1 METYIY
7 YIEILSMVSLFLLY
21 GLSVLLM
28 LADDG
33 DMRWTVLL
41 NGFALLLSF
50 NIYQSCRIYW
60 EPEKAYILW
69 GILILIT
76 LIVLIVALYK
86 KQIGIFMKILS
97 ILLFVSCG
105 ILPFG
110 VVYSSNNILAL
121 LPKVNLVVDTKLEQ
135 YIPYVMCFM
144 MIVLVLYI
152 VFHTR
157 NMMRYTQRTLDYQI
171 DDIKREMALN
181 SNFEEPY
188 SRYIRDDL
196 RNLMSVMSEELMEEL
211 HKDIVISK
219 GSGKG
224 NIKHQNQIMA
234 ELRKINQKISSSP
247 QQTMP
252 FSFSDLTS
260 NIKHTLTT
268 PLSQIQINCEVLKPK
283 LEGEEL
289 DKIMRIDNYSK
300 ICLSVIN
307 AYVEATTVSSLP
319 SFLGLNAAISEYAN
333 VICIQNKLDNV
344 KLRIEALPDII
355 EGYSSNYIFALIIPL
370 LQNALVA
377 SPANTEVLIS
387 YKGTIE
393 GLICIDISNQC
404 KDEVPTID
412 QLNTTGFSSKSNHTG
427 VGIQSVRNL
436 ISLVKGSTLNYQVES
451 DQVIVTIKLK
461 TRV

>member
-7 YIEILSMVSLFLLY
+7 YIDILSMVSLFLLY
-21 GLSVLLM
+21 GLSVLMM
-28 LADDG
+28 LADDE

-50 NIYQSCRIYW
+50 NIYQSFRSYW

-76 LIVLIVALYK
+76 LIVLIVALIK
-86 KQIGIFMKILS
+86 KHVGMMMKILS
-97 ILLFVSCG
+97 ILLFASCG
-105 ILPFG
+105 IAPYCM
-110 VVYSSNNILAL
+110 VYSSNNILAL
-121 LPKVNLVVDTKLEQ
+121 LPKVDVAVDTKLEHYVP
-135 YIPYVMCFM
+135 YIMCVVMM
-144 MIVLVLYI
+144 ALVLYV

-157 NMMRYTQRTLDYQI
+157 NMLHHTQRVLDYQM
-171 DDIKREMALN
+171 DDIKREMASS

-196 RNLMSVMSEELMEEL
+196 RNLMSVMSEELLEEL

-219 GSGKG
+219 GTGKG

-234 ELRKINQKISSSP
+234 ELRKINQKMSSSP
-247 QQTMP
+247 QQSMP
-252 FSFSDLTS
+252 FSFYDLTS

-283 LEGEEL
+283 LEGEDL
-289 DKIMRIDNYSK
+289 DKVVRIDNYSK

-319 SFLGLNAAISEYAN
+319 SFMGLNAALSEYAN
-333 VICIQNKLDNV
+333 VICIQNKLDKV

-355 EGYSSNYIFALIIPL
+355 EGYSSNYIFTLIIPL

-377 SPANTEVLIS
+377 SPANSEVLIS
-387 YKGTIE
+387 YRGIEE
-393 GLICIDISNQC
+393 GLIRIDISNQC
-404 KDEVPTID
+404 KNEIPTIE
-412 QLNTTGFSSKSNHTG
+412 QLNTTGFSSKSHHIG

-436 ISLVKGSTLNYQVES
+436 ISLVKGSSLNYQVDEN
-451 DQVIVTIKLK
+451 QVIVTIKLK

>member
-7 YIEILSMVSLFLLY
+7 YIDILSMVSLFLLY
-21 GLSVLLM
+21 GLSVLMM
-28 LADDG
+28 LADDE

-50 NIYQSCRIYW
+50 NIYQSCRTYW
-60 EPEKAYILW
+60 DPEKAYVLW

-76 LIVLIVALYK
+76 FIVLIAAFIK
-86 KQIGIFMKILS
+86 KKIGMIMKILS
-97 ILLFVSCG
+97 ILLFASCG
-105 ILPFG
+105 IAPYCM
-110 VVYSSNNILAL
+110 VYSSNNILAL
-121 LPKVNLVVDTKLEQ
+121 LPKVDLVIDTKLEHYVP
-135 YIPYVMCFM
+135 YIMCIVMM
-144 MIVLVLYI
+144 VLVLYI
-152 VFHTR
+152 LFHTR
-157 NMMRYTQRTLDYQI
+157 NLVRYTQRTLDYQI
-171 DDIKREMALN
+171 DDIKKEMASN

-196 RNLMSVMSEELMEEL
+196 RNLISVMSEELMEEL
-211 HKDIVISK
+211 HKNIAISK

-224 NIKHQNQIMA
+224 NIKHQSQIMA
-234 ELRKINQKISSSP
+234 ELRKINQKVSSSP

-252 FSFSDLTS
+252 FGFSDLTS

-289 DKIMRIDNYSK
+289 DKVMRIDNYSK

-319 SFLGLNAAISEYAN
+319 SFMGLNAALSEYAD
-333 VICIQNKLDNV
+333 VICIQNKLNNV

-355 EGYSSNYIFALIIPL
+355 DGYSSNYIFALIIPL

-377 SPANTEVLIS
+377 SPAYSEVVIS
-387 YKGTIE
+387 YQGIME
-393 GLICIDISNQC
+393 GLISINISNQC
-404 KDEVPTID
+404 KDEVPTVD
-412 QLNTTGFSSKSNHTG
+412 QLKTAGFSSKSGHTG

-436 ISLVKGSTLNYQVES
+436 ISLVKGCSLNYQVEGS
-451 DQVIVTIKLK
+451 LVIVIIKLK